1 MAEAFFDGPGVINCS
16 GLRMIERR
24 KMAPAESV
32 GPLRVESD
40 ELCRI
45 ISAGRKTAEEN
56 MRKETR
62 R

>member
-1 MAEAFFDGPGVINCS
+1 VVRKELMESLVW
-16 GLRMIERR
+16 LRMIERR